1 MTLKARITKN
11 SLAVTFL
18 QQILSFKESLELILT
33 DVAMTTLPPAAELCW
48 DPAAE
53 GLWWDCRPY
62 QENRLKKMIE
72 MKVRGKKYPQNF
84 LLERK
89 RMDVPNEVCNMRCH
103 LWKEHRWRPVFPGR
117 THPAVMLKDNDGLRR
132 FKYSLCEE
140 EFCLPAFFN
149 AGISSWGCNN
159 PSCILGFSL

>member
-11 SLAVTFL
+11 SLTVAFL
-18 QQILSFKESLELILT
+18 QQILIFKESLELILT

-48 DPAAE
+48 DLAAE

-72 MKVRGKKYPQNF
+72 MKVRGKKYPQSF

-89 RMDVPNEVCNMRCH
+89 RIDVPNEVCNMRCH
-103 LWKEHRWRPVFPGR
+103 LWKEHQWRPCSLGELTLRSCWRKMTAFGALNTVRVKRSSSCQPVFN
-117 THPAVMLKDNDGLRR
+117 T
-132 FKYSLCEE
+132 
-140 EFCLPAFFN
+140 
-149 AGISSWGCNN
+149 GISLGAVITLVVSWAF
-159 PSCILGFSL
+159 L